1 LYDQMFYNADGT
13 IKQVVPTVDGLK
25 QLKYVDPYT
34 KNLAVTMHKES
45 GIETEECSEGGRNV
59 AFIENGDWIQVKG
72 VDFGNVGPTSFE
84 ARVASATNGGNIE

>member
-1 LYDQMFYNADGT
+1 
-13 IKQVVPTVDGLK
+13 
-25 QLKYVDPYT
+25 
-34 KNLAVTMHKES
+34 MHKES

-84 ARVASATNGGNIE
+84 ARVASATNGGNIEIRLDSPTGTLIGTCKVEGTETGRNG